1 MICMLPAEAGLQMFP
16 VIRTGNVHFRSYLDQ
31 KILPF
36 LKAPGKSPLAAAEAE
51 GVADMLGEVLFLL
64 ACLLSPPSS
73 PPLRLPVLLLLDL
86 LVLLLLTFLGLVLWP
101 APLGWLLLL
110 LL

>member
-1 MICMLPAEAGLQMFP
+1 MLPAEAGLQLVS
-16 VIRTGNVHFRSYLDQ
+16 VICTDNAQFRSHLDQ

-36 LKAPGKSPLAAAEAE
+36 LKAPGKSPLATAEPE
-51 GVADMLGEVLFLL
+51 GVAEVLGEVLLLL
-64 ACLLSPPSS
+64 ACLLLPPSS
-73 PPLRLPVLLLLDL
+73 PPLRPPVLLLLDL